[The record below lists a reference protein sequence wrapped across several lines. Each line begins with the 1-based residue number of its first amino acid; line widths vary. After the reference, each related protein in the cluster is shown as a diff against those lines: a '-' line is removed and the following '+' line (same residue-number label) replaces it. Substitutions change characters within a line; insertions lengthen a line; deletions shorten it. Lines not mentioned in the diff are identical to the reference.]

1 MPSKKLSAQFVQRVR
16 PPESGRV
23 DYWDTQVSGLGLRV
37 SKTGRKTWN
46 FMYRWAGEQIREKV
60 GTYPTLSLGEAR
72 KAAGEIKKQVESGID
87 PKEHARKRLAMYSPE
102 QRLNKIVEEFIGKYA
117 KPRNKSWKESQRILE
132 REVLSKWGDRPIK
145 TIASMEIIQLLD
157 EIVER
162 GAPIMANR
170 VLAQIRRFFNWC
182 VERGILDSSPA
193 ANIRAPSREMARDR
207 VLSDDEIARLWA
219 VFEGLGWPFGVFTKM
234 LLLTG
239 QRRSEVAGMEWHE
252 IDFEERLWTIPRE
265 KTKADRAHGVPLTDT
280 ALGILASLPQTSGY
294 VFSTTGKSPVS
305 GFSKAKRMLDDL
317 SGIPDWKL
325 HDLRRTVASGMAR
338 LGVAPHI
345 IEKVSNRQTG
355 IISGVAG
362 VYNRYDYLDE
372 KREALEKWE
381 EQLTQIISEAQIRE
395 HGPDA
400 GA

>member
-1 MPSKKLSAQFVQRVR
+1 MPSKKLSALFVERVR

-37 SKTGRKTWN
+37 SRTGRKTWN

-72 KAAGEIKKQVESGID
+72 KAAGGIKKQVELGID
-87 PKEHARKRLAMYSPE
+87 PKEQARKRLAMYDPE
-102 QRLNKIVEEFIGKYA
+102 QRLDKIAQEFIERYA
-117 KPRNKSWKESQRILE
+117 KPRNKSWKETLRILE
-132 REVLSKWGDRPIK
+132 RDMLSKWADRPIK
-145 TIASMEIIQLLD
+145 TIERREVIQLLD

-170 VLAQIRRFFNWC
+170 VLAQVRRFFNWC

-193 ANIRAPSREMARDR
+193 TNIRAPSPEMARDR
-207 VLSDDEIARLWA
+207 VLSDDEIARLWG
-219 VFEGLGWPFGVFTKM
+219 VFEELGWPFGVFTKM

-252 IDFEERLWTIPRE
+252 IDLEERLWTIPRE
-265 KTKADRAHGVPLTDT
+265 KTKADRAHLVPLTDT
-280 ALGILASLPQTSGY
+280 ALEILESLPQTSEY
-294 VFSTTGKSPVS
+294 VFSTTGNSPIS
-305 GFSKAKRMLDDL
+305 GFSKAKHMLDDL
-317 SGIPDWKL
+317 SCIRDWKL

-372 KREALEKWE
+372 KREALEKWK
-381 EQLTQIISEAQIRE
+381 EQLTQITSETQVTE
-395 HGPDA
+395 HGLDA